1 MNRTSGSFKEQLA
14 SVKKENAKRQSKNH
28 QEFEG
33 YRFFPNLPHP
43 TKWEQDGV
51 DHINISSMGC
61 TELGPALYIGT
72 RLKFTHAEFG
82 EFHSLSNFWGYIE
95 TNAANERL
103 RFLSTTARMEELK
116 RHERHQV
123 QYISFIILDAAWQ
136 RIQQLP
142 PLLEAIKNST
152 LPFDNYFV
160 GETSFLARWRRSI
173 SPWVV
178 EGYELIR
185 EALKNGTQ
193 PDFSAFMGGKTR
205 EEIIDITIEAH
216 GLRRARVQRVSNGFA
231 SNKLMAE
238 LNALTKGSAMPR
250 RRQEIHNLRETKKDQ
265 KASPK
270 EVAQANDDAVEQA
283 PTIPTVHL
291 SELIPS
297 GNDAPMADSGVIV
310 EEVVLAPFQPC
321 TLETIEVKTTED
333 AYEESVEAVA
343 RLTEGTNGIEE
354 TAMQRAFAKAVVK
367 A

>member
-14 SVKKENAKRQSKNH
+14 SVKKENAKRQSKN
-28 QEFEG
+28 QDFEG

-43 TKWEQDGV
+43 TKWELDGV

-95 TNAANERL
+95 TNAVNERL

-160 GETSFLARWRRSI
+160 GEPSYLARWRRSI
-173 SPWVV
+173 SAWVV

-185 EALKNGTQ
+185 EALKLGTQ
-193 PDFSAFMGGKTR
+193 PDFSVFMDGKTR
-205 EEIIDITIEAH
+205 EEIIGETAETH

-250 RRQEIHNLRETKKDQ
+250 RRQEIHNLRESSKDQ
-265 KASPK
+265 KTSPK
-270 EVAQANDDAVEQA
+270 EVTQANDNAVEEA
-283 PTIPTVHL
+283 PVIPTVHL
-291 SELIPS
+291 SESIPS
-297 GNDAPMADSGVIV
+297 GHDAPVSDSGVIV

-333 AYEESVEAVA
+333 AYEESVETVV
-343 RLTEGTNGIEE
+343 RLTEGANGIEE
-354 TAMQRAFAKAVVK
+354 TAMQRAFAKAVVR